1 MTTTMFEAIINAQF
15 EKCKDVLIDKA
26 KQYAGNG
33 DRLHN
38 FRCAAGMQCC
48 SAKKALAG
56 MMAKHTISI
65 YDMCRDGKRHS
76 EDMWNEKITDHI
88 NYLLLLRAIVTEDEL
103 HNDEDMMDFNQD
115 PKKSEADDLIGSWKE
130 LWHEIGE
137 EERISGNT

>member
-1 MTTTMFEAIINAQF
+1 MTTTMFEAIINSQF
-15 EKCKDVLIDKA
+15 ERCKNVLIEKA
-26 KQYAGNG
+26 KQYAGDG

-48 SAKKALAG
+48 SAKEALAG

-65 YDMCRDGKRHS
+65 YDMCRDGKLHS
-76 EDMWNEKITDHI
+76 GEMWNEKITDHI

-103 HNDEDMMDFNQD
+103 HNNEEMMDFNQD
-115 PKKSEADDLIGSWKE
+115 LQKSESDDLIGSWKE